1 MYELGT
7 EKIFNSATIRKTGV
21 LLVSISLALS
31 ACGSPQNAVK
41 PPAASPVK
49 SQVVAGCTTTNAA
62 LNRPSL
68 SSSNETGNNLSGK
81 AFDGDLVSRWSSAF
95 NDNEWIYVDLGS
107 VQNICGVTLIWEA
120 AYGSSFKVQVSN
132 DASNWTDIY
141 STTTATGGTQNLK
154 TAGSGQYVRMLGIKR
169 GSPYGYSL
177 HEFQVFTGATPPP
190 TSATLNTG
198 QNYSLQVT
206 NAGLT
211 NRSLRHYISQ
221 AFTEVVDSGSNAT
234 LKADASFKAVAGLA
248 DGNCYSFQSINFP
261 SQYLRHANSRLR
273 IDADNGGTFK
283 ADATFCAKA
292 ALSGLA
298 GAVSLE
304 AKNFPGRFI
313 RHRNAEVW
321 VEASTGGSFNTDA
334 SWKPI
339 AAWSNG
345 VTNPPPPP
353 PPPTGNFPTSD
364 NPDFGSSVKIFEAGT
379 SATVIQNAFDDAFN
393 ARLLKPDPIAQ
404 FGERRDTF
412 FFKPGNYGRV
422 FGNIGFYTSVAGL
435 GKNPDDVTI
444 NGALNV
450 DAGWNLG
457 DEKNATQNFWR
468 SAENLAIV
476 PEGGTN
482 RWAVSQAAPMRRV
495 HIRGNF
501 TMAPSNQDFGQG
513 YSSGGYLAE
522 SRVDGNVSSGSQ
534 QQWYTRDSSIGSW
547 DGGVWNMVFSG
558 VQGAPANAFP
568 AKPITTLATTPV
580 SRDKPYLYFEN
591 GKYSVFVPSLRTNAS
606 GASWPNTPGTSIPMS
621 RFYVA
626 KPGVSAATING
637 ALASGLNIF
646 FTPGVYRLN
655 QTINIT
661 NPNTVVMGI
670 GFPTIIPE
678 NGVSGMQLADVD
690 GIKVSGILFDAGTTN
705 SQALLTVGAAGQHNS
720 HAGNPISIQDV
731 YFRIGGAVAGK
742 ATNSLVV
749 NSDNTIIDHIWA
761 WRGDHGQ
768 GIGWTLNTADTG
780 VIVNGNDVTATG
792 LLVEHYQKYQVIWN
806 GERGKTI
813 FFQNEMPYDVPN
825 NAAWSSPN
833 GPGWASYKVA
843 DSVKTHEAW
852 GVGAYVFFQTNP
864 SVVAARGF
872 EVPNTPGVKF
882 HSLLTVSLGDVG
894 TINNVI
900 NTTGAKVPRPEG
912 NTTPSNVTN
921 YP

>member
-1 MYELGT
+1 MSKHHTHAAL
-7 EKIFNSATIRKTGV
+7 V
-21 LLVSISLALS
+21 LAGLTLALS

-95 NDNEWIYVDLGS
+95 SDNEWIYVDLGS

-177 HEFQVFTGATPPP
+177 HEFQVFTGATPPT

-339 AAWSNG
+339 AAWSN
-345 VTNPPPPP
+345 TAPPPPP
-353 PPPTGNFPTSD
+353 PPPTDPFTLVWSDEFNGPSGSGVNAQFWNQETGNAANGGWGNQELQYYTSGTQNTFMDGQGSLEIQLKRSSDPTLACWNGRACDYTSGRLTTAGKQRFTYGKIEARIKVPSGVGLWPAFWSLGEGAGGWPNIGEIDFMEVVGRDPNTVYGTLHGPGYSGGSAIGGTTNLGKAVSD
-364 NPDFGSSVKIFEAGT
+364 DYHIF
-379 SATVIQNAFDDAFN
+379 TVIKRPNEIIWYVDGRQYFRMTPANIPAGSQWVFE
-393 ARLLKPDPIAQ
+393 KS
-404 FGERRDTF
+404 F
-412 FFKPGNYGRV
+412 FV
-422 FGNIGFYTSVAGL
+422 IL
-435 GKNPDDVTI
+435 
-444 NGALNV
+444 
-450 DAGWNLG
+450 
-457 DEKNATQNFWR
+457 
-468 SAENLAIV
+468 NLAI
-476 PEGGTN
+476 GG
-482 RWAVSQAAPMRRV
+482 P
-495 HIRGNF
+495 F
-501 TMAPSNQDFGQG
+501 P
-513 YSSGGYLAE
+513 
-522 SRVDGNVSSGSQ
+522 GS
-534 QQWYTRDSSIGSW
+534 
-547 DGGVWNMVFSG
+547 
-558 VQGAPANAFP
+558 P
-568 AKPITTLATTPV
+568 
-580 SRDKPYLYFEN
+580 
-591 GKYSVFVPSLRTNAS
+591 NAS
-606 GASWPNTPGTSIPMS
+606 TPYPASMKVD
-621 RFYVA
+621 YVR
-626 KPGVSAATING
+626 
-637 ALASGLNIF
+637 IF
-646 FTPGVYRLN
+646 R
-655 QTINIT
+655 
-661 NPNTVVMGI
+661 
-670 GFPTIIPE
+670 E
-678 NGVSGMQLADVD
+678 N
-690 GIKVSGILFDAGTTN
+690 
-705 SQALLTVGAAGQHNS
+705 
-720 HAGNPISIQDV
+720 
-731 YFRIGGAVAGK
+731 
-742 ATNSLVV
+742 
-749 NSDNTIIDHIWA
+749 
-761 WRGDHGQ
+761 
-768 GIGWTLNTADTG
+768 
-780 VIVNGNDVTATG
+780 
-792 LLVEHYQKYQVIWN
+792 
-806 GERGKTI
+806 
-813 FFQNEMPYDVPN
+813 
-825 NAAWSSPN
+825 
-833 GPGWASYKVA
+833 
-843 DSVKTHEAW
+843 
-852 GVGAYVFFQTNP
+852 
-864 SVVAARGF
+864 
-872 EVPNTPGVKF
+872 
-882 HSLLTVSLGDVG
+882 
-894 TINNVI
+894 
-900 NTTGAKVPRPEG
+900 
-912 NTTPSNVTN
+912 
-921 YP
+921 